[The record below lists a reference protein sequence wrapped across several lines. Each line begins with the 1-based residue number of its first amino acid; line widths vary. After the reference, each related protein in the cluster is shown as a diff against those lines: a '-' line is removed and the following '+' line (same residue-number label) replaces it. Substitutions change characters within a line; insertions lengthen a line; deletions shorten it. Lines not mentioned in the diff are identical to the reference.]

1 MKIKFELPPAAANQ
15 SNGLAVRYATA
26 KRSVPRWR
34 WNLLLGVVLLVPV
47 YFLARVAIAT
57 WWASAPAVVVLE
69 PVTVKAGAAG
79 RVESIEAAG
88 EHVRPGDAVAVVRP
102 QPANDADRADRMA
115 PARAVPVPASA
126 PAAQLVGA
134 RAALSLA
141 RQQAELGRER
151 LAEVEALYADAAATA
166 GELSGAR
173 AQLLQAQAGVA
184 RAESDVEG
192 LQAAASRAAAPAR
205 VAPRVLEARPALVS
219 PAPAPVAGAII
230 RPLVRVGDLVAPGT
244 DLLQLV
250 PDRPPLVRAY
260 VEPAKSRYAEVGHRA
275 TLKFFDG
282 TRIGASVVAIE
293 PEAARLPSERVSPL
307 APPTQSILV
316 ELAPDQPL
324 PQRYRINQ
332 LPLDVRF
339 DHLW

>member
-34 WNLLLGVVLLVPV
+34 WNLLLAAVLLVPA
-47 YFLARVAIAT
+47 YFVARVAIAT
-57 WWASAPAVVVLE
+57 WWTSAPAVVVLE
-69 PVTVKAGAAG
+69 PLTVKAGAAG
-79 RVESIEAAG
+79 RVESIGAAG
-88 EHVRPGDAVAVVRP
+88 QQVRQGEAVASVRP
-102 QPANDADRADRMA
+102 QPAADAERPA
-115 PARAVPVPASA
+115 PARAT
-126 PAAQLVGA
+126 PAAAPTPTAQLAGA

-141 RQQAELGRER
+141 QQQADLSRER
-151 LAEVEALYADAAATA
+151 LASIQALYADAAATA
-166 GELSGAR
+166 GELSNAR
-173 AQLLQAQAGVA
+173 SQLLQAQAAVA
-184 RAESDVEG
+184 HAEADLEG
-192 LQAAASRAAAPAR
+192 LHVAASRP
-205 VAPRVLEARPALVS
+205 
-219 PAPAPVAGAII
+219 PAPAPEPARAAEASVAFAPSAPVAGSVL

-250 PDRPPLVRAY
+250 PDRPPVVRAY
-260 VEPAKSRYAEVGHRA
+260 VEPSQSRYAEVGHRA
-275 TLKFFDG
+275 TLRFFDG

-293 PEAARLPSERVSPL
+293 PEAARVPSERVSPL
-307 APPTQSILV
+307 APATQSILV

-339 DHLW
+339 DHVW